1 MFRGLAILALIAP
14 IYATTTAADVGR
26 AVAQLTLDPD
36 ECYRVS
42 ELNFSKEDVRIYLT
56 SGYITFAKP
65 VEGKRLGA
73 IFTTDIEAGDA
84 ELLLLPPTRAERL
97 SLASFT
103 QSPNLEEH
111 FKAGMMV
118 FTDSTGEDLLA
129 KLHSRDARKNAEM
142 GSMLADRWTPT
153 LRNLADSFNVRLVH
167 DLLSA
172 NVNKGVFYMGVMGN
186 TLGNFD
192 VIYDPAGRQQIVL
205 GQLAYRGEH
214 PYFNIWTAFQS
225 RSERADPSPPSP
237 RFKLDNFRIDAEIST
252 DLSMKAVTRVTL
264 TPNRPMG
271 RVLGFNISDQMNI
284 TEAKIDGE
292 SAEVFQRESLRARL
306 ISASGN
312 QEFLIVAPSDIDPG
326 KPHELEFHHQGVVI
340 ADAGNRVYYV
350 GSRGD
355 WYPHSGF
362 EWSIYDLNFRFP
374 SDLTLV
380 ATGELVDDHTDGDW
394 RMVHR
399 RSSAPLRFAGFN
411 LGDYSCV
418 QRTLDGYNIGV
429 CANRHVE
436 NALKRPLP
444 PPVVFTNPTLRRRG
458 PENPGDLDHA
468 PTPSQPNPTARLDAL
483 ASDVVGALEFMTG
496 MLGPPPLH
504 TLTVSP
510 IPGGFGQGF
519 PGLVYLST
527 MSYLDPSQLPLNVR
541 DPLTRTF
548 FSNVLEAHETAH
560 QWWGNLV
567 ATGGYEDDWLM
578 EALADYTA
586 LMYLEKNKGVRAL
599 DAVLDSYRGHLL
611 AKDESGS
618 TVESAGPITW
628 GVRLVSSRAPEAWR
642 TITYEKGSWILHMLR
657 HRLGEEGFRS
667 FLRDAANQY
676 RYRLIT
682 TEQFRE
688 IARKYMPAKSPD
700 PDLKQFF
707 DNWVYGTGIPA
718 IKISS
723 STRGAKVV
731 GTITA
736 TDVGD
741 DFSAYVP
748 VEVTQGKTK
757 TIHWLSVSNEPT
769 RFSIAGNRVTLAA
782 NDVLVRK

>member
-1 MFRGLAILALIAP
+1 MFRSLAILALIVPA
-14 IYATTTAADVGR
+14 YASTTAADIGH
-26 AVAQLTLDPD
+26 AVAQLTLDPS

-56 SGYITFAKP
+56 SGYIVFAKP
-65 VEGKRLGA
+65 VEGKHLGA
-73 IFTTDIEAGDA
+73 IFTTDIDAGDA

-118 FTDSTGEDLLA
+118 FTDSTGDDLLA
-129 KLHSRDARKNAEM
+129 TLHTREARKNAEM
-142 GSMLADRWTPT
+142 GSILADRWTST

-167 DLLSA
+167 DLLSP
-172 NVNKGVFYMGVMGN
+172 NVNKGVFYFGVMGN
-186 TLGNFD
+186 NLGNFD
-192 VIYDPAGRQQIVL
+192 VVYDPAGRQQIVL
-205 GQLAYRGEH
+205 GQLAYRNEH
-214 PYFNIWTAFQS
+214 PYFNIWTAFLS
-225 RSERADPSPPSP
+225 RKERADPSPPSP
-237 RFKLDNFRIDAEIST
+237 RFRLDNFRIDAQISA

-264 TPNRPMG
+264 IPNRPLG
-271 RVLGFNISDQMNI
+271 RVLGFNISYQMNI
-284 TEAKIDGE
+284 TEAKIDGQPV
-292 SAEVFQRESLRARL
+292 EVFQRESLRSRL

-312 QEFLIVAPSDIDPG
+312 QEFLLVAPDDLDST
-326 KPHELEFHHQGVVI
+326 KPHELEFHHEGAVI
-340 ADAGNRVYYV
+340 SDAGNRVYFV

-362 EWSIYDLNFRFP
+362 EWSSYDLNFRFP
-374 SDLTLV
+374 ADLVLV
-380 ATGELVDDHTDGDW
+380 ATGELVEEHADGDW
-394 RMVHR
+394 RFVHR
-399 RSSAPLRFAGFN
+399 RSSAPIRFAGFN

-418 QRTLDGYNIGV
+418 RRDLDGYNIGV

-444 PPVVFTNPTLRRRG
+444 PPVVFTNPTQRRRG
-458 PENPGDLDHA
+458 PENPGELDRA
-468 PTPSQPNPTARLDAL
+468 PTPAQPNPTARLDTL
-483 ASDVVGALEFMTG
+483 ATDVVGALEFMTG

-504 TLTVSP
+504 TLTISP
-510 IPGGFGQGF
+510 IPGNFGQGF
-519 PGLVYLST
+519 PGLIYLST
-527 MSYLDPSQLPLNVR
+527 MSYLDPSQLSAR

-548 FSNVLEAHETAH
+548 FGDVLEAHETAH

-578 EALADYTA
+578 EALADYTS
-586 LMYLEKNKGVRAL
+586 LMYLEKKKGPRAF
-599 DAVLDSYRGHLL
+599 DAVLDSYRSHLL
-611 AKDESGS
+611 TKDESGT

-628 GVRLVSSRAPEAWR
+628 GVRLISSRAPEAWR
-642 TITYEKGSWILHMLR
+642 TITYEKGSWIIHMLR
-657 HRLGEEGFRS
+657 HRLGDERFRAC
-667 FLRDAANQY
+667 LRDAANQY
-676 RYRLIT
+676 RYRLMS

-688 IARKYMPAKSPD
+688 IARKYMPPKSPD

-718 IKISS
+718 IKLTSS
-723 STRGAKVV
+723 SRGAKVV

-736 TDVGD
+736 TEVGD

-757 TIHWLSVSNEPT
+757 TIRWLSVSNEPT
-769 RFSIAGNRVTLAA
+769 PFSIPGNRIALAP
-782 NDVLVRK
+782 NGVLARK